1 MFFDDGTELTKKCFV
16 AGYWVALLVEAL
28 FPLLAL
34 LLLSNDKEWSYKKL
48 PFACYIFSII
58 YSNLDCLHSF

>member
-16 AGYWVALLVEAL
+16 AGSWVALLVEAL

-34 LLLSNDKEWSYKKL
+34 LLLSNDKECSYKKL
-48 PFACYIFSII
+48 PFACYIFSKI
-58 YSNLDCLHSF
+58 YSNLDYPHSF